1 MQIMQNFNTLETIG
15 GFVLLGYLKGVN
27 ARCKKKRLA
36 LKVYMINDCLYNI
49 EITKL

>member
-27 ARCKKKRLA
+27 ARCKKKAPSIKSLHD
-36 LKVYMINDCLYNI
+36 K
-49 EITKL
+49 